1 MRDGDKMTHD
11 DILRFLRMARGSA
24 ATWNGPGVWCEFD
37 QLENFWKIAAI
48 AEREECAKVCD
59 EMERKAEGPD
69 CCKWPTPVDCAF
81 LIRARGKE

>member
-37 QLENFWKIAAI
+37 QLESFWKIVAI
-48 AEREECAKVCD
+48 AEREECAKLCD
-59 EMERKAEGPD
+59 EIGEEGY
-69 CCKWPTPVDCAF
+69 KGHACAYA
-81 LIRARGKE
+81 IRVRGKP

>member
-48 AEREECAKVCD
+48 AEREECARVCVETEPFYGQMFAD
-59 EMERKAEGPD
+59 A
-69 CCKWPTPVDCAF
+69 
-81 LIRARGKE
+81 IRARGKP